1 MPQNQKIKIEHINTN
16 QINHKERK
24 QYMSNK
30 TNTSNTKTIDI
41 LRKRNTQ
48 MQEELDRL
56 KTLYK
61 DYEQIKHLNEEY
73 EKHDP
78 NFGERRVAGLIGE
91 LEGIRKEWMDV
102 LEDLNRERDEYRDLI
117 EDMRGIRGVFGQLE

>member
-1 MPQNQKIKIEHINTN
+1 
-16 QINHKERK
+16 
-24 QYMSNK
+24 MSNK

>member
-117 EDMRGIRGVFGQLE
+117 EDMREIRVGFIM

>member
-1 MPQNQKIKIEHINTN
+1 MLKNNNNQANLQN

-30 TNTSNTKTIDI
+30 TNTGNTKTIDI

-48 MQEELDRL
+48 MQDELDRL
-56 KTLYK
+56 KNLYK

-78 NFGERRVAGLIGE
+78 DFSERKIAGLIEE
-91 LEGIRKEWMDV
+91 LEEIKKEWMDV
-102 LEDLNRERDEYRDLI
+102 LEDLNRERDEYRVLI
-117 EDMRGIRGVFGQLE
+117 EDMRGIRGVFG

>member
-1 MPQNQKIKIEHINTN
+1 MLKNNNNQANLQN

-30 TNTSNTKTIDI
+30 TNTGNTKTIDI

-48 MQEELDRL
+48 MQDELDRL

-78 NFGERRVAGLIGE
+78 DFGERKIAGLIEE
-91 LEGIRKEWMDV
+91 LEEIKKEWMDV
-102 LEDLNRERDEYRDLI
+102 LEDLKRERNEYRVLN
-117 EDMRGIRGVFGQLE
+117 EDMREIRAGFIM

>member
-91 LEGIRKEWMDV
+91 LEGITFSMCLICKEQ
-102 LEDLNRERDEYRDLI
+102 LI
-117 EDMRGIRGVFGQLE
+117 KLV

>member
-1 MPQNQKIKIEHINTN
+1 
-16 QINHKERK
+16 
-24 QYMSNK
+24 MSNK
-30 TNTSNTKTIDI
+30 TNTGNTKTIDI

-78 NFGERRVAGLIGE
+78 DFGERKIVGLIEE
-91 LEGIRKEWMDV
+91 LEEIKKEWMDV
-102 LEDLNRERDEYRDLI
+102 LEDLNRERNEYRVLN
-117 EDMRGIRGVFGQLE
+117 EDMREIRAGFIM

>member
-1 MPQNQKIKIEHINTN
+1 MS
-16 QINHKERK
+16 KERN
-24 QYMSNK
+24 M
-30 TNTSNTKTIDI
+30 DI

-48 MQEELDRL
+48 IQDELDRL

-78 NFGERRVAGLIGE
+78 NFGERRVAELIEE
-91 LEGIRKEWMDV
+91 LEGIKKEWMDV
-102 LEDLNRERDEYRDLI
+102 LEDLKRERDEYRALN
-117 EDMRGIRGVFGQLE
+117 EDMRVIRAGFKM

>member
-1 MPQNQKIKIEHINTN
+1 
-16 QINHKERK
+16 
-24 QYMSNK
+24 MSNK

-78 NFGERRVAGLIGE
+78 DFGERKIAGLIEE
-91 LEGIRKEWMDV
+91 LEEIKKEWMDV
-102 LEDLNRERDEYRDLI
+102 LEDLNRERDEYRELI
-117 EDMRGIRGVFGQLE
+117 EDMREIRAGFIM